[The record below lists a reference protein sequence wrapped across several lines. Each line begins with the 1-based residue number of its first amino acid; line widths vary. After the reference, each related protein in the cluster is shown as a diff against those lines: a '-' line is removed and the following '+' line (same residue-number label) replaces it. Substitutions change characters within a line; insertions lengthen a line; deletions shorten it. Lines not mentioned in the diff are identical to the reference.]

1 MNLYTLGNI
10 QKKMQEIKKYN
21 EQVKKYN
28 EQVKKIKLYNQM
40 NIKFEM
46 KEKYDSIIPLNLYT
60 CWHTKELPPLM
71 KKNYDLLVNNNLEFK
86 HHLYDEDDCREFIKN
101 NFDAEVLNAY
111 NSLIPCSYKSDLWRF
126 CILYING
133 GIYMDIKYNC
143 KNGFKLIALTEKEY
157 FVKDRPIH
165 MVYTA
170 LIVVKPQ
177 NKIML
182 NCINQI
188 VKNVKKKIYG
198 NNPLEPTGPGLL
210 GSYFSLETI
219 QNMEIYFNVIELNNN
234 KTEDFMVF
242 KKRIILN
249 YYNGYRDE
257 QRKFQKRK
265 QYFVLWNENNIYR

>member
-1 MNLYTLGNI
+1 MIFYTI
-10 QKKMQEIKKYN
+10 ADRQKIIKYN
-21 EQVKKYN
+21 DG
-28 EQVKKIKLYNQM
+28 VKKIKLYSQM

-60 CWHTKELPPLM
+60 CWHTKVLPPLM
-71 KKNYDLLVNNNLEFK
+71 KTNYDLLVKNNPEFT

-101 NFDAEVLNAY
+101 NFDGGVLNAY

-126 CILYING
+126 CVLYING

-143 KNGFKLIALTEKEY
+143 INGFKLIALTEKEY
-157 FVKDRPIH
+157 FVKDRPEH

-182 NCINQI
+182 DCINQI
-188 VKNVKKKIYG
+188 VKNVKYKFYG
-198 NNPLEPTGPGLL
+198 NSALVPTGPGLL

-219 QNMEIYFNVIELNNN
+219 QNMEIYFNVIELNN
-234 KTEDFMVF
+234 KSDDFMVF

-265 QYFVLWNENNIYR
+265 RYFVLWNERNIYR